1 MNWCFSSTPPLPPP
15 QASAQSKPSAIDWNN
30 EQMTFEEEMM
40 VPFAETAAEQ
50 TAPLSLSPAAKPST
64 LIQLYAMEG
73 GSRA

>member
-1 MNWCFSSTPPLPPP
+1 
-15 QASAQSKPSAIDWNN
+15 
-30 EQMTFEEEMM
+30 MTFEEEMM